1 MLKGR
6 TQMKHL
12 RSRRQLASAALATMT
27 VVSVSLAATP
37 AATAAPAKL
46 KSIFFANPLPSYP
59 SFALA
64 NRCFSAETKK
74 LGIQSTSSGPSGL
87 TVNNQYTLDGISQA
101 IADHY
106 GAIIMVPIEPPQ
118 FDPLIKQAR
127 AAGILVAT
135 INTGN
140 STTLQNVELGT
151 DYTDQAA
158 TIVANLAK
166 RPGQQ
171 YLLEVGNSAGGPQL
185 LFVNGLKA
193 GIASHPNV
201 HLVTQVFDGGDPNQ
215 TTDVVETAL
224 EAHPNV
230 NIVVTWEGTATQGV
244 VTAIKESHN
253 VGKIFGVVNDL
264 TPESIAGM
272 KGGEVYGISKQN
284 FCGMAT
290 GAVDDLAAIAQGKP
304 VPKYV
309 DTGITFVTKQN
320 LAMNE

>member
-1 MLKGR
+1 
-6 TQMKHL
+6 MKHL
-12 RSRRQLASAALATMT
+12 RSRRSLGSAALATMT
-27 VVSVSLAATP
+27 LVSVSISAPLAATP
-37 AATAAPAKL
+37 AAAAASAKL

-64 NRCFSAETKK
+64 NHCFSAETKK
-74 LGIQSTSSGPSGL
+74 LGIQGTTSGPSGL
-87 TVNNQYTLDGISQA
+87 AVNNHYTLDGISQA

-106 GAIIMVPIEPPQ
+106 GAIIMVPIEPPE

-127 AAGILVAT
+127 AQGILVAT
-135 INTGN
+135 LNTGN

-151 DYTDQAA
+151 NYTDQAA
-158 TIVANLAK
+158 TIVTNLAK

-171 YLLEVGNSAGGPQL
+171 YILEVGNSAGGPQL

-193 GIASHPNV
+193 GITSHPSV
-201 HLVTQVFDGGDPNQ
+201 HLVTQVFDNGDPNQ
-215 TTDVVETAL
+215 TTDVVESAL

-230 NIVVTWEGTATQGV
+230 NVVVTWEGTATQGV
-244 VTAIKESHN
+244 VTAIKESHK
-253 VGKIFGVVNDL
+253 VGKVFGVVNDL
-264 TPESIAGM
+264 TPESIAGL
-272 KGGEVYGISKQN
+272 KSGEVYGVSKQN

-304 VPKYV
+304 VSNYI

-320 LAMNE
+320 LAANE